1 MTMEQQLVEA
11 LDAVRGAHFNAEGT
25 ACDYGALG
33 TSRERGRL
41 AACLSALES
50 FDPQSVRLGART
62 AFWIN
67 VFNAGVLRDAPE
79 LELAAGERDM
89 VQFFAR
95 PRLTVFG
102 HGFSLDDIYHGLL
115 RGNLPAHGHLRVPME
130 RSDPR
135 LAYMPIAYDERVHFA
150 MYTATRSAP
159 ALRAFEGGK
168 LDLQLE
174 EAAGLY
180 VRRMTRVERDGAVVV
195 APRLLQ
201 WYAKDFGGENGVL
214 EFVAARLAEELADEI
229 DRNIRSVK
237 LRYSDFDW
245 TLNRR

>member
-1 MTMEQQLVEA
+1 MTMEQPLMEA
-11 LDAVRGAHFNAEGT
+11 LAAVRAAQFDADGV
-25 ACDYGALG
+25 ACDYRALG
-33 TSRERGRL
+33 ASRERGRL

-50 FDPQSVRLGART
+50 FDPQGVRLGART

-67 VFNAGVLRDAPE
+67 VFNAGVLRDSPE
-79 LELAAGERDM
+79 LELAAGERDITAFM
-89 VQFFAR
+89 AR
-95 PRLTVFG
+95 PRVTVFG

-115 RGNLPAHGHLRVPME
+115 RGNLPGHGHLRVPME

-150 MYTATRSAP
+150 MHTATRSSP
-159 ALRAFEGGK
+159 ALRPFEGGR
-168 LDLQLE
+168 LDSQLE
-174 EAAGLY
+174 EAAAAY
-180 VRRMTRVERDGAVVV
+180 IRRMTRLERDGALVV

-214 EFVAARLAEELADEI
+214 EFVAARLDEAQADQI

-237 LRYSDFDW
+237 LRYAEYDW
-245 TLNRR
+245 TLNQR